1 MIDELETDDHDNDSP
16 PHNNAGDLVQSI
28 KGMYRVL
35 DLISEQGSGGLVDKI
50 IIAPDSLRAFTNTVC
65 PGSYVSMT
73 KVKFNM
79 LDGIIKDPYSREEQT
94 NFTKW
99 S

>member
-35 DLISEQGSGGLVDKI
+35 DLISEQGSGGLG
-50 IIAPDSLRAFTNTVC
+50 DSIVLAEPSFA
-65 PGSYVSMT
+65 
-73 KVKFNM
+73 
-79 LDGIIKDPYSREEQT
+79 D
-94 NFTKW
+94 
-99 S
+99 